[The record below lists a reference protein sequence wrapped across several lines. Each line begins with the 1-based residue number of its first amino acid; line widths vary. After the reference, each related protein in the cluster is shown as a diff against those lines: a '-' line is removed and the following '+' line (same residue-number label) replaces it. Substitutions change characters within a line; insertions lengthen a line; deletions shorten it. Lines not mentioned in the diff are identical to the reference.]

1 MEPGLTLIMPS
12 AAAASAD
19 VTDSIYTWTFTATG
33 GDSWGGRLVE
43 DTGRYVVGSILAT
56 AQGRYSITAAAPQG
70 IDLGEAGFA
79 EGWISVGWYHDS
91 TGAWMLTELGE
102 ATAAGSAGLGSE
114 RDAAWTGTGWDSFG
128 QAGADQADPGDLAD
142 SLFTWTFTAASG
154 DVLQGTLLADTADWA
169 IGDTLATAHGTYRIT
184 GSTAYGRD
192 LAEAEGTVHTTRYSD
207 GQARIDFT
215 LESAGAGPT
224 GHAGLGSEIDRAWT
238 GSDWVRVGQG
248 GALQADRLPDRIFNW
263 TFQATNG
270 DTYSGRL
277 VGHST
282 AWEPGDTL
290 ATAHGAYTITA
301 EAALGGQIIAAGT
314 VWTTSGYFDASA
326 NQLLPSY
333 SASVLGGAP
342 SGTAGLGSEYD
353 HAWDGDEWDDFGRGG
368 LDVASVERVTAFQWR
383 FEANNGDRYHG
394 WVVEDFDNL
403 TVGSVRPTG
412 SGSYVIEA
420 AYGWTGSL
428 LHGTVFTTAYYDASA
443 QTWMPTYSWNAL
455 GGQPS
460 GRGGLGSELD
470 HAWDG
475 DQWLDF
481 GQGGSNLAS
490 VDRNSVFGWRFTASN
505 GDSYQGWMIAGVDG
519 YDAGAVVNTA
529 FGHYTITEEQAWN
542 GSQPAGTIWTTAYFD
557 SSTGATMPTYY
568 WSSRIGTPSGTNGF
582 GSEYDHAWNGTTW
595 LDFGLG
601 GSNPARAGAG
611 ENLIG

>member
-1 MEPGLTLIMPS
+1 
-12 AAAASAD
+12 

-102 ATAAGSAGLGSE
+102 ATAAGGGGLGSE

-192 LAEAEGTVHTTRYSD
+192 LAEAGAEGTVHTTRYSD
-207 GQARIDFT
+207 GQARIDFA

-282 AWEPGDTL
+282 AWAPGDTL
-290 ATAHGAYTITA
+290 ATAQGAYTITA
-301 EAALGGQIIAAGT
+301 EAPLGGQVIAAGT

-353 HAWDGDEWDDFGRGG
+353 RAWDGDEWDDFGRGG
-368 LDVASVERVTAFQWR
+368 LDLASVERLTAFQWR
-383 FEANNGDRYHG
+383 FESHTGDRYHG
-394 WVVEDFDNL
+394 WVIEDFDNL

-490 VDRNSVFGWRFTASN
+490 VDRNCVFGWRFTANN

-601 GSNPARAGAG
+601 GSNAARAGAG